1 MKIIDAHLHLFPES
15 KAWAEEMARNVG
27 HHNSTEHLRQVYREL
42 GIVHGVVMGNHSLKT
57 GKAPGPENLFHYCV
71 GLDGSLLDEEGRPPQ
86 DLAEQVEVHLRRE
99 SCCGIK
105 LYPGYNRIALTD
117 PLYEPLYE
125 LAARYQKP
133 VAVHMGLTAHPRA
146 YLKYC
151 HPLAL
156 DEAAADHPDTRFVM
170 CHFGNPFLEAAA
182 AVVEKNPN
190 VAVDL
195 SGLLEGPIDLE
206 DYFTRQAGYVTL
218 LRTWLTAIDCWDDLL
233 FGTDWPIVNLGTYVA
248 FIRRLI
254 PEEHWEQVFFQ
265 NANRVYGLG
274 L

>member
-42 GIVHGVVMGNHSLKT
+42 GIVHGVVMGNHSLET
-57 GKAPGPENLFHYCV
+57 GEAPGPGDLFHYCV

-117 PLYEPLYE
+117 PLYGPLYE

-133 VAVHMGLTAHPRA
+133 VAVHMGAHGPS
-146 YLKYC
+146 
-151 HPLAL
+151 P
-156 DEAAADHPDTRFVM
+156 
-170 CHFGNPFLEAAA
+170 G
-182 AVVEKNPN
+182 
-190 VAVDL
+190 L
-195 SGLLEGPIDLE
+195 SQILPS
-206 DYFTRQAGYVTL
+206 AG
-218 LRTWLTAIDCWDDLL
+218 A
-233 FGTDWPIVNLGTYVA
+233 G
-248 FIRRLI
+248 
-254 PEEHWEQVFFQ
+254 
-265 NANRVYGLG
+265 
-274 L
+274 